1 MRYKG
6 VELLF
11 FLFFGVKGGGKVHI
25 GGMVERADFVFLF
38 IFVKM

>member
-1 MRYKG
+1 MRCRG

-11 FLFFGVKGGGKVHI
+11 LRGGKVHI